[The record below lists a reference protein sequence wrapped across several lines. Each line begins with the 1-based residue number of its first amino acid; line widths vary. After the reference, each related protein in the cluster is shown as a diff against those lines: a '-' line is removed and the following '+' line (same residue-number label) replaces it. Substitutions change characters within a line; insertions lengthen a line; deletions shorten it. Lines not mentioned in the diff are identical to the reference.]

1 MQGPLMRPGRIIL
14 GTVLFLALGAVGWW
28 VMTVYWDMQQP
39 KPQDYARLVK
49 AMQKFSRD
57 NMAPGQAPSTSVSL
71 QELVSSGYVSVDDVK
86 VFSGMD
92 VSLSVNR
99 DVNRMEDIIIRVRFP
114 DGNVISQSLS
124 GMVQKSPQ

>member
-1 MQGPLMRPGRIIL
+1 MRPGRIIL
-14 GTVLFLALGAVGWW
+14 GTVLFLALGAMSWW

-57 NMAPGQAPSTSVSL
+57 NIAAGQAPSASVSL
-71 QELVSSGYVSVDDVK
+71 QELVSNGYVSVDDVK

-92 VSLSVNR
+92 VSLSVNG
-99 DVNRMEDIIIRVRFP
+99 DVNRAQDIVIRVRFP

-124 GMVQKSPQ
+124 GMVLELPK

>member
-1 MQGPLMRPGRIIL
+1 MRPGRIIL

-57 NMAPGQAPSTSVSL
+57 NMAPGQAPSTSV
-71 QELVSSGYVSVDDVK
+71 
-86 VFSGMD
+86 
-92 VSLSVNR
+92 
-99 DVNRMEDIIIRVRFP
+99 
-114 DGNVISQSLS
+114 
-124 GMVQKSPQ
+124 